1 MALLRLSKERPELTF
16 VTRVFNFCDQEFTV
30 GEWSSLRAARHN
42 AIQEQR
48 SRDGD
53 WEWMVERVF
62 VRERHAGTRRLVEC
76 EVIARISSVTGQWED
91 FSGSGQGPRF
101 YSPNFEHSQL

>member
-1 MALLRLSKERPELTF
+1 MSVLRLSKERPELTF
-16 VTRVFNFCDQEFTV
+16 VARVFNFCDQEFTV

-53 WEWMVERVF
+53 WEWMVERV
-62 VRERHAGTRRLVEC
+62 VVLERYPTTRRLVEY
-76 EVIARISSVTGQWED
+76 EVIARISSVTGHWED

-101 YSPNFEHSQL
+101 YSPYCEQAQL